1 MQPHVAQA
9 DADPHAAAAE
19 DDEPEEAASIAV
31 ARSIDV
37 PGRGVVTMHELT
49 MPDRSRAGNRET
61 RWLLQAQLE
70 SAIYGC
76 EGNSTGAFYKLLQ
89 RCSLL
94 GTVLSVDK
102 RAVVAGHVLQPEY
115 DEIMRCL
122 ATPQARKVRPQRRGT
137 SLSLARVSPP
147 TTCLAPRKRASAS
160 SLSLC
165 ALRRTLCQSRSR
177 SAPSRASAT
186 ARASAPCSRDF
197 VSHCRGR
204 GSSGERAA
212 THRHLSTIVRL
223 ARRAARLP

>member
-1 MQPHVAQA
+1 MQAVVQPHAAQA
-9 DADPHAAAAE
+9 DAEPHAAAAE

-102 RAVVAGHVLQPEY
+102 KAVVAGHVLQPEY

-147 TTCLAPRKRASAS
+147 TTCLAPRKHASAS
-160 SLSLC
+160 SLALC
-165 ALRRTLCQSRSR
+165 APSGEPCAGHGRDQRRQEPRR
-177 SAPSRASAT
+177 
-186 ARASAPCSRDF
+186 
-197 VSHCRGR
+197 R
-204 GSSGERAA
+204 GSRP
-212 THRHLSTIVRL
+212 
-223 ARRAARLP
+223 RRAP

>member
-1 MQPHVAQA
+1 MQAVVQPHAAQA
-9 DADPHAAAAE
+9 DAEPHAAAAE

-76 EGNSTGAFYKLLQ
+76 EGNSTGAFYKLLA

-102 RAVVAGHVLQPEY
+102 KAVVAGHVLQPEY

-137 SLSLARVSPP
+137 SLSHSPVSAHPP
-147 TTCLAPRKRASAS
+147 HV
-160 SLSLC
+160 
-165 ALRRTLCQSRSR
+165 SRL
-177 SAPSRASAT
+177 
-186 ARASAPCSRDF
+186 ASAPP
-197 VSHCRGR
+197 
-204 GSSGERAA
+204 RA
-212 THRHLSTIVRL
+212 LSLSVPPQANLVPVTVAISAVKSLGDGARVRAVL
-223 ARRAARLP
+223 QGLRQPLPRAWQLR